1 MIARQRSGYILLVED
16 NADDEALTIDALRS
30 AGVTAEIEVAR
41 DGAQAI
47 QFLSRTEGR
56 TPDVVLLDLKLPR
69 IPGLEVLRQLRQSGR
84 TKTIPV
90 VIFTSSSEA
99 SDIAG
104 AYEHGANSYVRKP
117 VEFDS
122 FAEAARML
130 GLYWLMVNEPPV
142 AGPTPL

>member
-1 MIARQRSGYILLVED
+1 MNPRHRSGYILLVED
-16 NADDEALTIDALRS
+16 NADDEALTIDALRT

-47 QFLSRTEGR
+47 DFLSAPGRR

-69 IPGLEVLRQLRQSGR
+69 IPGLEVLRQLRRSGR
-84 TKTIPV
+84 TKQIPV
-90 VIFTSSSEA
+90 VVFTSSSET
-99 SDIAG
+99 SDIAR

-117 VEFDS
+117 VEFDG

-130 GLYWLMVNEPPV
+130 GLYWLMLNEPPV
-142 AGPTPL
+142 AGVTDL